1 MALVRKTTLRFK
13 ALPAESFACGDAAR
27 RRGIGSLRLK
37 SGALCLA
44 LALIVTALA
53 AAGATPA
60 TTTELGAAQVTE
72 IIDGDT
78 VVLDHDID
86 GMREVRLVGTQAP
99 KLPLG
104 RSGFEAWP
112 LAGAARDTLD
122 ALVSGRRVELRA
134 TGRSVDRHRRLLAHL
149 YRDDGLWV
157 QGEMLRAGMAR
168 VYTFDDNRAL
178 AADMLA
184 LEGEARDAG
193 RGIWAHPFYAI
204 RATDRALLGELDTFQ
219 IVEGRVLKTARVG
232 RYVYLNFGPDYRT
245 DFTASIATKL
255 LPLFE
260 QAGVDPLALE
270 QKTVRVRGWIDSYNG
285 PSIRVTHPEQI
296 ERVDQPAP

>member
-1 MALVRKTTLRFK
+1 
-13 ALPAESFACGDAAR
+13 
-27 RRGIGSLRLK
+27 
-37 SGALCLA
+37 
-44 LALIVTALA
+44 
-53 AAGATPA
+53 
-60 TTTELGAAQVTE
+60 
-72 IIDGDT
+72 
-78 VVLDHDID
+78 
-86 GMREVRLVGTQAP
+86 
-99 KLPLG
+99 
-104 RSGFEAWP
+104 
-112 LAGAARDTLD
+112 
-122 ALVSGRRVELRA
+122 
-134 TGRSVDRHRRLLAHL
+134 
-149 YRDDGLWV
+149 
-157 QGEMLRAGMAR
+157 MLRAGMAR